1 MVATFLS
8 NLARARQQP
17 FDLWSIG
24 VLTLCALILGP
35 VLAVLLTALGNSGG
49 LWTHLFNTVLGRYI
63 GNTLVLMAGV
73 GMVATVFGVGT
84 AWVVSRYDFVG
95 RSMLEWMLLLPAAIP
110 AYIIAYSYTEFFEY
124 AGPV

>member
-24 VLTLCALILGP
+24 VLALCALILGP
-35 VLAVLLTALGNSGG
+35 VLAVLSTALGDSGG

-84 AWVVSRYDFVG
+84 AWVVSRYDFIG
-95 RSMLEWMLLLPAAIP
+95 RSMLEWSLTALG
-110 AYIIAYSYTEFFEY
+110 
-124 AGPV
+124 GPFPTGTLSFQWTGRK